1 MLTKK
6 YGAAPSRNTFK
17 RRARSLFY
25 DLTQQHSG
33 ISIGLMIKPLKKAV
47 SYQELASCFVDLNKK
62 IIIKT
67 K

>member
-33 ISIGLMIKPLKKAV
+33 LSIGLMIKPLKKAV
-47 SYQELASCFVDLNKK
+47 SYPELMACFVALSKK
-62 IIIKT
+62 IIVET